1 MLPVMILAGG
11 LATRLRPLTETIPK
25 ALIEIAGKSFITYQL
40 QYLKNQ
46 GISSVV
52 LCVGYLGE
60 MIQSQLGDG
69 SQFGLSIQ
77 YSFDGP
83 VLLGTGGAVKKALP
97 MISDDFFILYG
108 DSFLPINFLN
118 VQKAYAMSK
127 QPALMTVLKNNNRW
141 DRSNVVFKNSTL
153 IVYDK
158 NNLKPEMEYI
168 DYGLGIVN
176 SEIFTSLTE
185 NSSFD
190 ICNVYNKLSIENKLY
205 GYEVFERF
213 YEIGSP
219 QGILETEKYLL
230 LKGLL

>member
-1 MLPVMILAGG
+1 MILAGG